1 MRWFQKLR
9 AGSAVRGKAN
19 VQVARIG
26 KEFTDIARE
35 LMKGFVETGGFDRNQ
50 FAVPDGLRPQFL
62 AKVRIY
68 NEAIILGSLTS
79 KAERDSR
86 YGNLLIAFER
96 LVFPDTQTADGVSR
110 LGQINEA
117 MQNMAE
123 LLRSRNGEMRWTQS
137 WLRSIGSEETNAV
150 TLGLFASYWM
160 ERHKAI
166 SLAIDDIRVLLR

>member
-86 YGNLLIAFER
+86 YGNLLIALSALFSPIHKPQTES
-96 LVFPDTQTADGVSR
+96 PDSARSMRPCRTWLSCY
-110 LGQINEA
+110 GQE
-117 MQNMAE
+117 MAKCAG
-123 LLRSRNGEMRWTQS
+123 R
-137 WLRSIGSEETNAV
+137 
-150 TLGLFASYWM
+150 
-160 ERHKAI
+160 KAG
-166 SLAIDDIRVLLR
+166 